1 MADSI
6 KDAVSEAVET
16 LSEKEAT
23 VETSVTEES
32 VREGAEEQ
40 STEEGTDEKE
50 SSEETEE
57 TPLPDEEG
65 KASEEESGKSEEPD
79 ARTAA
84 GHKLYDALTGAD
96 GPAALE
102 QLAKQFGRKL
112 APADQTP
119 PAESGVEEK
128 ADKITAIF
136 DKHLGEGYEF
146 LSERMGKAIKEVLT
160 NEVDPRFAQQQQKS
174 DTKVMQE
181 TLLSHISKDKI
192 SEKDKNMIIA
202 NANKL
207 LKRMPPQY
215 NNNQNELIEYVGDI
229 YMIASQGVKKS
240 QDAARNATRITKNL
254 QDEDAPSVNAATPK
268 VRKRPSNSK
277 QSGMAGIKD
286 AVKAAFEGVRLE
298 D

>member
-6 KDAVSEAVET
+6 KDAVSEAVEE
-16 LSEKEAT
+16 LSGQESSSESAAAKEI
-23 VETSVTEES
+23 ES
-32 VREGAEEQ
+32 TEEQ

-50 SSEETEE
+50 APKEDKE

-79 ARTAA
+79 VRTVA

-112 APADQTP
+112 TPVDQPSAT
-119 PAESGVEEK
+119 EGEVEEK

-174 DTKVMQE
+174 DTKVMQDD
-181 TLLSHISKDKI
+181 LISRITKDKV
-192 SEKDKNMIIA
+192 SESDKSKIIA

-207 LKRMPPQY
+207 LQRMPPNYKTQD
-215 NNNQNELIEYVGDI
+215 ELIEYVGDI
-229 YMIASQGVKKS
+229 YTIASQGVKKS
-240 QDAARNATRITKNL
+240 RDAARNATRITKNL